1 MTFSSDPVMKWLRPK
16 ALPMRSTLVRRFKET
31 MMDTEDPAVGKYFD
45 GKSARQLPVGVTMET
60 RHNTQ
65 VLVIQPADA
74 TEIIW
79 PLNELR
85 EVRDQARDEGIVL
98 SLGQD
103 GIARLIVMHGPAEDL
118 VRKHAP
124 NLGKVVVHK
133 SKWRQL
139 GIWAGGAIA
148 SVAVIMFVILP
159 ALSNQL
165 ATMIP
170 QEREAAIGEVS
181 MAQIHRFLGGSETN
195 DLSCTNPE
203 GLRALDKMTARI
215 LGETEVPYDLKV
227 QVFRHEMI
235 NAFAVP
241 GGQVVLFQG
250 LIDAARSPEEV
261 AGVLGHEVGHVVN
274 RDPMRLT
281 LRSAGSVGILGM
293 IFGDFA
299 GGFMALALT
308 EKLISAQ
315 YSQGAEAGADEFAHE
330 LLADANLPA
339 ASFAEFFVTLKD
351 KHGDQEGFMSHL
363 ASHPNLDGRAAAAV
377 AADVVGDGPY
387 EPVLNAIEWRAL
399 QKICD

>member
-1 MTFSSDPVMKWLRPK
+1 
-16 ALPMRSTLVRRFKET
+16 
-31 MMDTEDPAVGKYFD
+31 MMDIENPAVGKYFD
-45 GKSARQLPVGVTMET
+45 GKSARQLPVSVTMET

-65 VLVIQPADA
+65 VLVIQPLGAA
-74 TEIIW
+74 EIIW

-98 SLGQD
+98 CLGQD
-103 GIARLIVMHGPAEDL
+103 GLARLIVMHGPAEDL

-124 NLGKVVVHK
+124 NLGKVIVHK
-133 SKWRQL
+133 SKLRQL
-139 GIWAGGAIA
+139 AVWAGGAIA

-170 QEREAAIGEVS
+170 LEREVAIGEVS
-181 MAQIHRFLGGSETN
+181 MTQIHRFLGGSETN
-195 DLSCTNPE
+195 DLSCTNPD
-203 GLRALDKMTARI
+203 GLRALDKMTERM

-227 QVFRHEMI
+227 QVFRHDMI

-241 GGQVVLFQG
+241 GGQVVLFKG

-330 LLADANLPA
+330 LLANANLPA

-377 AADVVGDGPY
+377 AADVVGDGAY
-387 EPVLNAIEWRAL
+387 DPVLTAVEWRAL